1 MSGLCVTGDTWVT
14 LNHPLLP
21 FSSTLLPHAVILN
34 EEKNDFRENEVIEV
48 FLMVVCF
55 LGITGRLI

>member
-21 FSSTLLPHAVILN
+21 LSSTFATCRYSKRRK
-34 EEKNDFRENEVIEV
+34 KNDFRENEVIEV